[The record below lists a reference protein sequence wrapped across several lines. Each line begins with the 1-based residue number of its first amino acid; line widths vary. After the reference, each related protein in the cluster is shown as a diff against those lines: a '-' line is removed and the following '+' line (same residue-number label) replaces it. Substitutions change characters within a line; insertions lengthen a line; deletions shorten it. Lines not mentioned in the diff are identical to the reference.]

1 MIIYIYTFLLR
12 RNMKYLIKSKFKI
25 KFNRFVTNKVVA
37 NGINK
42 YDEVG
47 I

>member
-1 MIIYIYTFLLR
+1 
-12 RNMKYLIKSKFKI
+12 MKYLIKSKFKI
-25 KFNRFVTNKVVA
+25 KFNRFVANNIVA